1 MAVTAEG
8 FAIPAIPQ
16 RQTPSPSSASLKRP
30 MSPPSRET
38 AAPEDVLIARCAQG
52 DRAAQKVLF
61 TRLRPQVMRHVSYLV
76 RRRAEVDDISQEVFL
91 EVFRSLPSFQGRSSF
106 STWVHRITVRAT
118 YRHLRRQWKGEP
130 PPEIKLDEGEPQADA
145 DPSANAEIRDRH
157 ARALAILE
165 KLSPKKRMVLLMHDL
180 QGLEAAEIA
189 RLVGAPVL
197 TVRTRLFYARRDFAA
212 AARGDPALAEYFDG
226 DNADEVSEAS
236 KDGTET

>member
-1 MAVTAEG
+1 VSASCATLMAAPAEG
-8 FAIPAIPQ
+8 FAISAIPQ
-16 RQTPSPSSASLKRP
+16 RQNVTSRPSSPRP
-30 MSPPSRET
+30 LSPPSRET

-61 TRLRPQVMRHVSYLV
+61 TRLRPQVLRHVSYLV

-130 PPEIKLDEGEPQADA
+130 PPEIRMDEGEPQADA
-145 DPSANAEIRDRH
+145 DPGANAEIRDRH

-165 KLSPKKRMVLLMHDL
+165 KLSPKKRLVLLMHDL

-189 RLVGAPVL
+189 KLVGAPVL
-197 TVRTRLFYARRDFAA
+197 TVRTRLFYARREFAA
-212 AARGDPALAEYFDG
+212 AARDDAALAEYFEDAG
-226 DNADEVSEAS
+226 EVEAQ
-236 KDGTET
+236 K